1 MDRLWVY
8 NAEFFFV
15 DSTHLVAPY
24 IQKRRLKAKKVV
36 LRNTLVFTSEYR
48 YYAGSVG
55 AILLLGKREN
65 ITWPWRQSLQG
76 EFPHCV
82 FLFFL
87 CFVFLFCLCFVILY
101 LSRSLQLFAMPW
113 LHSPPRWTVLCVRCH
128 LKTFN
133 PEQEYW
139 KLQLIKVT
147 QIFWYFCTSRWNW
160 ITLTLEHT

>member
-1 MDRLWVY
+1 MYL
-8 NAEFFFV
+8 
-15 DSTHLVAPY
+15 
-24 IQKRRLKAKKVV
+24 AKKSG
-36 LRNTLVFTSEYR
+36 NDMWTLFTVDVNLLWKFWLFSISMEYR
-48 YYAGSVG
+48 YNTGSLG

-65 ITWPWRQSLQG
+65 LTWPWRQSLQG